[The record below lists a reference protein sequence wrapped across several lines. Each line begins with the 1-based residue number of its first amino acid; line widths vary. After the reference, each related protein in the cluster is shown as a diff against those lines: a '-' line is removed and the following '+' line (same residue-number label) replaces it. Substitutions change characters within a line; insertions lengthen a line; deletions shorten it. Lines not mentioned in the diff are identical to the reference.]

1 MWDRMQW
8 NRVRQNVVRWNSVRC
23 VAALALLLAACR
35 SDVPADTLESL
46 ATRFRQ
52 SQAPTDL
59 EAAVRSLPASADA
72 ARVRALLGEPL
83 VVSQLADGGESWLY
97 VKSDAAK
104 GQGESISLLLS
115 PQGRFLRLVR
125 KPID

>member
-1 MWDRMQW
+1 M
-8 NRVRQNVVRWNSVRC
+8 RW
-23 VAALALLLAACR
+23 VAALALLLTACKG
-35 SDVPADTLESL
+35 DVPADALDSL
-46 ATRFRQ
+46 AARFRQ
-52 SQAPTDL
+52 SQAPADL
-59 EAAVRSLPASADA
+59 EAAVHRLPASTDA

-104 GQGESISLLLS
+104 GQGESISILLS
-115 PQGRFLRLVR
+115 PQGYFLRLVR

>member
-1 MWDRMQW
+1 MWKGLIW
-8 NRVRQNVVRWNSVRC
+8 VAL
-23 VAALALLLAACR
+23 VAASLLACR
-35 SDVPADTLESL
+35 SDVPTDTLDSL
-46 ATRFRQ
+46 AARFRQ
-52 SQAPTDL
+52 SQAPADL
-59 EAAVRSLPASADA
+59 EAAVRQLPASADA

-104 GQGESISLLLS
+104 GQGESLSVLLS
-115 PQGRFLRLVR
+115 PQGRFQRLVR